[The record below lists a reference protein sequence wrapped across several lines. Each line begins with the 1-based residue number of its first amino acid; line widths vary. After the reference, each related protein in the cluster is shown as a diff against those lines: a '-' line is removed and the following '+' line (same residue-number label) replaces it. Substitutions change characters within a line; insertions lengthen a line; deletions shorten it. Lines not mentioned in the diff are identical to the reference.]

1 MFCLPKSTWF
11 SLEWFFLLEVFSAY
25 QSSHVAL
32 VRWLTIL
39 IWAWSPWFI
48 FFLCI
53 QHITHPF
60 MRVPVGCKASFEVP
74 GCVGVTYIDIC
85 MHFAD
90 SYKNILE
97 HQGSEHIFVNLKT
110 LCLFEHVQSLMHSIF
125 YCLNSIM

>member
-1 MFCLPKSTWF
+1 
-11 SLEWFFLLEVFSAY
+11 
-25 QSSHVAL
+25 
-32 VRWLTIL
+32 
-39 IWAWSPWFI
+39 
-48 FFLCI
+48 
-53 QHITHPF
+53 

-74 GCVGVTYIDIC
+74 GCVGVTYIYIC

-97 HQGSEHIFVNLKT
+97 HQGSEHIFDNLKT